1 MEIEKF
7 LNEKYIF
14 KYNEVLGRTLYK
26 DKNGNKEFKLLE
38 DYKLNS
44 IYRELKNNG
53 ISTSVQG
60 LKSLLLS
67 DYVPKFDPFKE
78 YFQNVPQWDGHTD
91 YILKLSKMV
100 KTTDDELFQWAF
112 KKWMV
117 AFVACAIE
125 EESTNHSVLILT
137 GKQGSGKTTWLTN
150 LVPSQ
155 LKEYCYS
162 GKIKPDNKDSNILLS
177 ERILINMDEW
187 ASYTKNQVEAFKEL
201 ITKDTVSE
209 RRAYGYFTEN
219 YVRRASFVGSSNHK
233 DILIDVTGN
242 RRFLVFE
249 SLDIDYLRKV
259 NMDNVYSQALSLLK
273 QGFKYFFDM
282 EDIIKI
288 EANNEQFKQTN
299 IEEEYFEKY
308 FRKPTANEI
317 ETISKMN
324 ASEIISYIK
333 VRANTQLSL
342 NAISF
347 GKLIKSKGFQTMKV
361 DGLNKY
367 LVVIKK

>member
-7 LNEKYIF
+7 LNEKYVF

-26 DKNGNKEFKLLE
+26 SKNSKDQLRLLK

-67 DYVPKFDPFKE
+67 DYVPKFDPFKD
-78 YFQNVPQWDGHTD
+78 YFQNLPQWDGKTD
-91 YILKLSKMV
+91 YILNLAKMV
-100 KTTDDELFQWAF
+100 KTSDDELFYWAF
-112 KKWMV
+112 KKWIV

-150 LVPSQ
+150 LVPPQ

-162 GKIKPDNKDSNILLS
+162 GKIKPENKDSNILLS
-177 ERILINMDEW
+177 ERLLINMDEL
-187 ASYTKNQVEAFKEL
+187 ASYSKNQVEAFKEL

-233 DILIDVTGN
+233 DILMDVTGN

-249 SLDIDYLRKV
+249 SLEIDYLKKID
-259 NMDNVYSQALSLLK
+259 MDNVYAQAFALLK
-273 QGFKYFFDM
+273 QGFKHFFDAK
-282 EDIIKI
+282 DIIKI
-288 EANNEQFKQTN
+288 EKNNEQFKQTN
-299 IEEEYFEKY
+299 IEEEYLDKF
-308 FRKPTANEI
+308 FRRPLPNERSG
-317 ETISKMN
+317 ISKMN
-324 ASEIISYIK
+324 ASEIISFIK
-333 VRANTQLSL
+333 SNTNTYLSL
-342 NAISF
+342 NAVSF
-347 GKLIKSKGFQTMKV
+347 GKLIKSKGYETVKV
-361 DGLNKY
+361 EGINKY
-367 LVVIKK
+367 LVVIK